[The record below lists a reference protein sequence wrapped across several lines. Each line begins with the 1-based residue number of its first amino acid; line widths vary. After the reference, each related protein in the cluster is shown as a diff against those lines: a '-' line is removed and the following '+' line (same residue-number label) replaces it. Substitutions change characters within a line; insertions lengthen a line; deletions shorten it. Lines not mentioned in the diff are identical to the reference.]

1 MPTLNALRRL
11 LQQKLNI
18 DTSSLSTT
26 TNLKQDLEMSDWEWD
41 YLMNSIEQAC
51 EISLPAS
58 EINQVVNVK
67 HLLVLVKKQ
76 RVNSFR
82 GI

>member
-18 DTSSLSTT
+18 DTSSLSPT

-58 EINQVVNVK
+58 EINQVVIVK

-82 GI
+82 GT

>member
-1 MPTLNALRRL
+1 MPTLNTLKRL

-18 DTSSLSTT
+18 DTSSLSPT
-26 TNLKQDLEMSDWEWD
+26 TNLRQDLEMSEWEWD